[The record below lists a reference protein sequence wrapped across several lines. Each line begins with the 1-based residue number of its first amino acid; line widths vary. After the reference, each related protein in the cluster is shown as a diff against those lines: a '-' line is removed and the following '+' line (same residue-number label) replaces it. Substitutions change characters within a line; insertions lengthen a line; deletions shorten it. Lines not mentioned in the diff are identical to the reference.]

1 MQLVLTNGVGQ
12 KPCVRPLRAGLQVWR
27 GPGLRGQHPPISSGL
42 RGRRLRPTA
51 KPQGELRSRRRGP
64 SGLEPWGTVLVGS
77 EQSIEDQHPGRCAQ
91 TGRHILTSDAAERNS
106 SGAQA
111 GRPLPSSPRARRP
124 GEAPPPSPPPSWAAW
139 LHYPVLAILLRGS
152 RGCPSCRRGGP
163 LFAQLPPTRHTAP
176 GSRSYKLG
184 VTSVPLCQCP
194 ALGLCYPGSGHVSRG
209 ACDFLTLADGA
220 RLLSRAPWRH
230 DLRPYQR
237 GPGVPVSPHAH
248 QHGASPLL
256 KW

>member
-1 MQLVLTNGVGQ
+1 MDGQTGVLTH
-12 KPCVRPLRAGLQVWR
+12 RRLRRSLLLPSR
-27 GPGLRGQHPPISSGL
+27 GRKRAVLPGLRSPNSSEKGRATRPHQRSGAEAMRASPPGWSSGLEGAWPPRTASPPISSGL

-139 LHYPVLAILLRGS
+139 LHYPSSCHLTPRLARVSFL
-152 RGCPSCRRGGP
+152 PPGGP
-163 LFAQLPPTRHTAP
+163 SVCSTPPNPSHGSWLSLLQTGCDECPPMSMPSP
-176 GSRSYKLG
+176 G
-184 VTSVPLCQCP
+184 
-194 ALGLCYPGSGHVSRG
+194 A
-209 ACDFLTLADGA
+209 
-220 RLLSRAPWRH
+220 LLSREWTC
-230 DLRPYQR
+230 
-237 GPGVPVSPHAH
+237 
-248 QHGASPLL
+248 
-256 KW
+256 